1 MKVQNEIQE
10 QQFKEIG
17 ATLKQAREEKSIR
30 IEEVALQTR
39 IRTIFLQALEDGKFE
54 ELPENIYVRG
64 FIYRHAD
71 AVGLDGKAFAE
82 NFSDIF
88 LKEEPKEDIEFIEPK
103 ANFTLPILSLFYIFL
118 IVSASFG
125 LLFILKPR
133 NATES
138 IVQNQ
143 TSSTLSSQTTTSQT
157 SISKSRSRSKVTSS
171 PENTPKPILSPK
183 PPARSTVKVSL
194 ELLGR
199 SWVEVRVDEESVFE
213 GFMTQGQNKSWT
225 AKKELTVRAGDAGAV
240 LLSRDD
246 SKLEKMGANG
256 EVKQITFKPEAAND
270 NISAPP
276 QPLSVD
282 S

>member
-17 ATLKQAREEKSIR
+17 AALKQAREEKSIR

-54 ELPENIYVRG
+54 ELPETIYVRG
-64 FIYRHAD
+64 FVYRYAD
-71 AVGLDGKAFAE
+71 AVGLDGKALAE
-82 NFSDIF
+82 NFSNTF
-88 LKEEPKEDIEFIEPK
+88 LKEEPKENIEVVEPK

-133 NATES
+133 NTTES

-143 TSSTLSSQTTTSQT
+143 SSSILSSKTTASKT
-157 SISKSRSRSKVTSS
+157 SISNSKSKSQVTSS
-171 PENTPKPILSPK
+171 PKNTPKPILSQK
-183 PPARSTVKVSL
+183 PSARSTVKISL
-194 ELLGR
+194 KLLGR
-199 SWVEVRVDEESVFE
+199 SWVEVRVDEEPVFK

-225 AKKELTVRAGDAGAV
+225 AKKELTIRAGDAGAV

-246 SKLEKMGANG
+246 SGLEKMGAKG
-256 EVKQITFKPEAAND
+256 EVKEITFKPEAAND
-270 NISAPP
+270 TISTPP

-282 S
+282 G